1 MKTTITSLSNP
12 RITAIRKLLEAKHR
26 RQAGLFV
33 AEGLR
38 LVTQALQSQAAV
50 RELIYCPELL
60 VSAVGQ
66 NQLMVAE
73 ARGID
78 LLEVTPA
85 VFNSFSRK
93 DTPQGLAA
101 LIEQRWGELS
111 ETQPSAGSI
120 WVGLQA
126 VQNPGNLG
134 TILRTC
140 DAVAASGLILLDDST
155 DPYDPA
161 AVKASMG
168 SIFTVPVIKSNL
180 NALTAWLANNPGIHR
195 IGTSDKASIEHFQT
209 DYPLP
214 CLILMGSERQ
224 GLPDEYI
231 RLCEKLVRIPMEGS
245 CDSLNL
251 AVSTGIVLYQVYVNK
266 KAGAE

>member
-93 DTPQGLAA
+93 DTP
-101 LIEQRWGELS
+101 
-111 ETQPSAGSI
+111 
-120 WVGLQA
+120 
-126 VQNPGNLG
+126 
-134 TILRTC
+134 
-140 DAVAASGLILLDDST
+140 
-155 DPYDPA
+155 
-161 AVKASMG
+161 
-168 SIFTVPVIKSNL
+168 
-180 NALTAWLANNPGIHR
+180 
-195 IGTSDKASIEHFQT
+195 
-209 DYPLP
+209 
-214 CLILMGSERQ
+214 
-224 GLPDEYI
+224 
-231 RLCEKLVRIPMEGS
+231 
-245 CDSLNL
+245 
-251 AVSTGIVLYQVYVNK
+251 
-266 KAGAE
+266 